1 MRAAMLL
8 VPLVALAGCTSPPGE
23 DASGGDDSAG
33 AVDSGSGSDDG
44 GLANDVDPDLLNGT
58 VPDSVLPAPEFV
70 ATNRDG
76 AGRDREDLLGHPTV
90 MWFYPAAAT
99 SG

>member
-1 MRAAMLL
+1 MRAALL
-8 VPLVALAGCTSPPGE
+8 VVPLTVFGGCASPSGDDAVGYDDTPGTL
-23 DASGGDDSAG
+23 DSGVGSGGD
-33 AVDSGSGSDDG
+33 
-44 GLANDVDPDLLNGT
+44 GLANDVDPGLLNGT
-58 VPDSVLPAPEFV
+58 VPDGVLPAPEFV

-76 AGRDREDLLGHPTV
+76 SGRDREDLLGHPTV

>member
-1 MRAAMLL
+1 MRAAFLL
-8 VPLVALAGCTSPPGE
+8 VAVTVVGGCASP
-23 DASGGDDSAG
+23 AGDDAAGDDDTPG
-33 AVDSGSGSDDG
+33 AVDSGAGSGDAG
-44 GLANDVDPDLLNGT
+44 GANDVDPELLNGT

-76 AGRDREDLLGHPTV
+76 SGRDREDLLGHPTV